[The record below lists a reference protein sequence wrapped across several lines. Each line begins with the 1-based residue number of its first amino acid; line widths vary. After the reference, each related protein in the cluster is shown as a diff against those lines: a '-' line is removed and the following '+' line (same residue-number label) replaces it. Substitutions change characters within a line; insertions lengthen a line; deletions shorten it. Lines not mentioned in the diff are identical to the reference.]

1 MGNYV
6 NIYALRVVLTDGV
19 TYHEAAREIR
29 NRLDCG
35 HSLRHLEVGCL
46 ARRDDNGNVLLSP
59 SKVEP
64 MPNVFDLKLPV
75 NHTWLQ

>member
-1 MGNYV
+1 MNYT
-6 NIYALRVVLTDGV
+6 NIYGLRVVLTDGV
-19 TYHEAAREIR
+19 TYHEAAREIA

-35 HSLRHLEVGCL
+35 HNLGHLKAGCL
-46 ARRDDNGNVLLSP
+46 ARRAENGGTLLSP

-64 MPNVFDLKLPV
+64 MQNVFDLKLPV